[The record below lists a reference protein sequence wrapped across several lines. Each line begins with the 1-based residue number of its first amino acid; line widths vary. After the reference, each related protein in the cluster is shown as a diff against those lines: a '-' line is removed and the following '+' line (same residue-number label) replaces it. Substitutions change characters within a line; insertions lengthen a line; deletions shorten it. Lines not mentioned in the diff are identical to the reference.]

1 MPHYFGTLENS
12 EQLAGYHQVNTTPI
26 AGAAIGIITIDFD
39 YVKLPGN
46 VANATTFKFPVAYE
60 VVSFP
65 IEDLFEGK
73 PEILDQILEAAKRLE
88 KKGVRAIVGACG
100 YFNHFQEDI
109 KQVVNVPV
117 FMSSVL
123 QIPLIKMGLKDN
135 QKIAVLVADGQG
147 ANRAFF
153 AKAHANIDDC
163 IIQDI
168 GSLESFAPIRYIKP
182 YLDNARLEKD
192 LVQVTKALTQKHP
205 EIGAVLLECSDL
217 PPYAAAIQRE
227 VGLPVFDFI
236 TLINWVF
243 EAVVKRQYYGYF

>member
-1 MPHYFGTLENS
+1 MTHYFGALETT
-12 EQLAGYHQVNTTPI
+12 EHLAGYHQVNTTPI

-46 VANATTFKFPVAYE
+46 VANATTFRFPVTYE

-73 PEILDQILEAAKRLE
+73 SEILEQILEAARRLE
-88 KKGVRAIVGACG
+88 RKGVRAIVGACG
-100 YFNHFQEDI
+100 YFNHFQEQI
-109 KQVVNVPV
+109 KAAVVVPV

-123 QIPLIKMGLKDN
+123 QIPLIKMGLRDD
-135 QKIAVLVADGQG
+135 QKIAVLVADGTG
-147 ANRAFF
+147 ANQAFF
-153 AKAHANIDDC
+153 AKAKADIGDC
-163 IIQDI
+163 IVQDI

-182 YLDNARLEKD
+182 HLDNARLEQD
-192 LVQVTKALTQKHP
+192 LVAVTKELTQKHP

-243 EAVVKRQYYGYF
+243 EAVVKRTYYGYF

>member
-1 MPHYFGTLENS
+1 MAHYFGSLENANH
-12 EQLAGYHQVNTTPI
+12 LANYHQVNSTPI

-46 VANATTFKFPVAYE
+46 VANATTFRFPVTYE

-73 PEILDQILEAAKRLE
+73 PEILEQILDAARRLE

-100 YFNHFQEDI
+100 YFNHFQEQI
-109 KQVVNVPV
+109 KAVVSVPV

-123 QIPLIKMGLKDN
+123 QIPLIKMGLRDD
-135 QKIAVLVADGQG
+135 QKIAVLVADGEG
-147 ANRAFF
+147 ANRDFF
-153 AKAHANIDDC
+153 AKAKANIDDC
-163 IIQDI
+163 IVQDI

-182 YLDNARLEKD
+182 YLDNAQLEKD
-192 LVQVTKALTQKHP
+192 LVAVSKELVQKHP
-205 EIGAVLLECSDL
+205 EIGAILLECSDL
-217 PPYAAAIQRE
+217 PPYAAVIQRE

-243 EAVVKRQYYGYF
+243 EAVVKRTYYGYF